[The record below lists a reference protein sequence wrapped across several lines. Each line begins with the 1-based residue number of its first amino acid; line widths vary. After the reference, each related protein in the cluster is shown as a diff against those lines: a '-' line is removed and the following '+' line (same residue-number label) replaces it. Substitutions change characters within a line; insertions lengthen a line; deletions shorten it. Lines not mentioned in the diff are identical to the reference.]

1 MGKIYGTGKIK
12 YSVQLKFSLAFFL
25 LIIALLIFLNTY
37 PVIATRDMVVS
48 AKKESMTNQASI
60 MSSSLSALNRLTTES
75 TTQVMELLGI
85 SAYNRVIVTDAG
97 GMILYDS
104 SQVNP
109 CVGKY
114 ALFPELYSALEGKKA
129 FYSRYEDDA
138 FMSRISLPVRNSG
151 EITGAVYLYEYDSD
165 QSALISSIRER
176 LLSISCMVGALA
188 VMAVMVF
195 SRSLR
200 RRLIE
205 LVNAM
210 HTVAGGNFSYR
221 MEVKGHDELSE
232 LTNEFNNLVIRL
244 DSTEE
249 MRRRFVSDASH
260 ELKTP
265 LAAIR
270 LLSDSIVQSGGMDM
284 ETVMEF
290 VTDIGNEADRLQRIT
305 EKLLSLTRLENV
317 KQPRSGA
324 VDVKEVAGRTL
335 RLLEPLAKKRDVS
348 LEYNLSDGCIILA
361 NEDILYQIIFNLVEN
376 GIKYNVKDGMV
387 RLLAYL
393 KGQSVIIIVDD
404 TGIGIPEEDMPEIF
418 GRFYR
423 VDKARSREAGGSGL
437 GLSIVH
443 DAVVS
448 YGGDITVEGRKPH
461 GTRFTVTFPLY
472 SDAPETPDGE
482 GGGEK

>member
-1 MGKIYGTGKIK
+1 MGKINKSGKIR
-12 YSVQLKFSLAFFL
+12 YSVQFKFSLAFFL
-25 LIIALLIFLNTY
+25 LIAVLLTFLNTY
-37 PVIATRDMVVS
+37 PIIATRDMVAA
-48 AKKESMTNQASI
+48 AKKESMTNQAST

-75 TTQVMELLGI
+75 TTQVVELLGV
-85 SAYNRVIVTDAG
+85 SAYSRVIVTDDE

-114 ALFPELYSALEGKKA
+114 ALFSEIYSALEGKKA

-138 FMSRISLPVRNSG
+138 FMTRVALPVRNSG
-151 EITGAVYLYEYDSD
+151 VIIGAVYLYEYDSD
-165 QSALISSIRER
+165 QSALISSIKEQ
-176 LLSISCMVGALA
+176 LLGISCIVGVLALA
-188 VMAVMVF
+188 AVLVF
-195 SRSLR
+195 SQSLR
-200 RRLIE
+200 RRLME

-210 HTVAGGNFSYR
+210 HTVAGGDFNYR

-232 LTNEFNNLVIRL
+232 LTNEFNNLVARL
-244 DSTEE
+244 DNTEE

-284 ETVMEF
+284 DTVLEF

-305 EKLLSLTRLENV
+305 EKLLSLTRLENA
-317 KQPRSGA
+317 KQPKSGA
-324 VDVKEVAGRTL
+324 VDIKTVAGRTL
-335 RLLEPLAKKRDVS
+335 RLLEQLAKKKSVS
-348 LEYNLSDGCIILA
+348 LEYKLSEGCIVLGS
-361 NEDILYQIIFNLVEN
+361 EDILYQIIFNLVEN
-376 GIKYNVKDGMV
+376 GIKYNVKDGLV
-387 RLLAYL
+387 RLLTYV
-393 KGQSVIIIVDD
+393 KGENVIIIVDD
-404 TGIGIPEEDMPEIF
+404 TGIGIPEKDMPEIF

-423 VDKARSREAGGSGL
+423 VDKARSRDAGGSGL

-443 DAVVS
+443 DAVVK
-448 YGGDITVEGRKPH
+448 YGGNITVEGRKPQ

-472 SDAPETPDGE
+472 HGDADSGEEGEDG
-482 GGGEK
+482 K